1 MMFGRNGIFGIG
13 SSWKKVV
20 KQDSSERKVVLTKV
34 TALKNGSECEDISS
48 HPTLAKTR
56 THETCPRSQTNGGND
71 LAMSGEQNLFA
82 ELVDRK
88 GSSNCTVVKLYKSE
102 SEDSGAEFPSG
113 ARSPLTP
120 SGSEQSLV
128 IHRRVSSCDSGMALS
143 ISSTSAIQQ
152 SPPADSCP
160 NSAACIKED
169 QEIGEQQHSV
179 VKEPTASTDCRK
191 DNRSSIHLSL
201 SRPAVDEAVK
211 QSKHVSLVEIVI
223 ADTNS
228 LPVSEGRM
236 QHAEVAQLG
245 HESLKRGQSNDSLDK
260 YMEKC
265 CRLSEAH
272 QDKAA
277 DRGSGLGYLEHICQL
292 IETIGQLQEQNK
304 QLQKQ
309 VWTVER
315 SLKVTRVKEEF
326 FLNHCSCGAVGIY
339 QTITSLPA
347 LENELLK
354 ALSSQGGSFVL
365 DSNSQIAR
373 SQGGDMEP
381 GGRGWVRKPMCKEV
395 GRSIETEVKH
405 SLDGTRNLNSSHK
418 GFQEVKAQSGGK
430 VLVRNSGL
438 IEQSNAQEVSSF
450 IKRSYGQLCRTEAGT
465 CNTRMKESIST
476 SASGC
481 NSSYDWDISH

>member
-20 KQDSSERKVVLTKV
+20 KQDSSKTKVVLTKV
-34 TALKNGSECEDISS
+34 TALKNGLECEDISS

-56 THETCPRSQTNGGND
+56 NPETYPRSQTIGGND
-71 LAMSGEQNLFA
+71 LAMSGDQNLLT

-88 GSSNCTVVKLYKSE
+88 GSSNCAVLKLYKSE
-102 SEDSGAEFPSG
+102 SEDSGAEFLSG
-113 ARSPLTP
+113 AHSPLTP

-179 VKEPTASTDCRK
+179 VEEPTASTDWRK
-191 DNRSSIHLSL
+191 GNRSSIHLSL
-201 SRPAVDEAVK
+201 SPPAVDEPVK

-223 ADTNS
+223 ADSNS
-228 LPVSEGRM
+228 LPVSEGKM
-236 QHAEVAQLG
+236 EHAEVAQ
-245 HESLKRGQSNDSLDK
+245 SLKREQSNDSLDK

-272 QDKAA
+272 RDKAA
-277 DRGSGLGYLEHICQL
+277 DRGSGLEYLEHICQL

-309 VWTVER
+309 VWAVER
-315 SLKVTRVKEEF
+315 SLKVTRMKEEF

-347 LENELLK
+347 VENQLLK
-354 ALSSQGGSFVL
+354 ALSSQGGSSVL
-365 DSNSQIAR
+365 DSNSQISR
-373 SQGGDMEP
+373 SQGGDTEP
-381 GGRGWVRKPMCKEV
+381 DGKGWFRKPVCKEV
-395 GRSIETEVKH
+395 GRSVETEVKH
-405 SLDGTRNLNSSHK
+405 SLDGTSKLNSSHK

-430 VLVRNSGL
+430 VKVLVRNSSL
-438 IEQSNAQEVSSF
+438 TKQSNAQEVSSF
-450 IKRSYGQLCRTEAGT
+450 TKSSYGQLCRQEQSSKK
-465 CNTRMKESIST
+465 CHIQHELST
-476 SASGC
+476 
-481 NSSYDWDISH
+481 D